1 MGFWSISLYG
11 NDLTLDVRDK
21 LDDLLKSGVSSQDVY
36 QEMLKCFE
44 EVLST
49 DEESLFW
56 FALADRMWDYGIL
69 TDEIKEKALTYMTNI
84 AEHEYLDE
92 LETARE
98 RRSWQNTLNK
108 LKTKIE
114 NVNQG
119 NKKIKVEPVFKRN
132 IWNVGDYYAY
142 EFHKKNSQ
150 ELGIQS
156 KYIVIKKIKDNY
168 YGDTMFYYNI
178 VYIYNKTFDEIPTL
192 KDLENVNYL
201 PLSGKAE
208 EDLFRKE
215 PDEELRKIM
224 AEAVNERVLNPLLG
238 DLQNDKISDDFK
250 MRIKFIT
257 ENIRECKYCNLY
269 YFKINDYKSKYFHF
283 IGNDTTNL
291 PKPLRNINQ
300 FLDFRDFE
308 KDLCIFLKDW
318 NSDLINK
325 K

>member
-1 MGFWSISLYG
+1 
-11 NDLTLDVRDK
+11 
-21 LDDLLKSGVSSQDVY
+21 
-36 QEMLKCFE
+36 
-44 EVLST
+44 
-49 DEESLFW
+49 
-56 FALADRMWDYGIL
+56 MWDYGIL

-156 KYIVIKKIKDNY
+156 KYIVIKKIYDSY
-168 YGDTMFYYNI
+168 YGDSMIYYNI
-178 VYIYNKTFDEIPTL
+178 VYIYNKIFDEIPTL
-192 KDLENVNYL
+192 KDLENVDYL

-224 AEAVNERVLNPLLG
+224 AEAVNERVLDPLLG
-238 DLQNDKISDDFK
+238 DLQND
-250 MRIKFIT
+250 
-257 ENIRECKYCNLY
+257 
-269 YFKINDYKSKYFHF
+269 KINDYKSKYFHF

-291 PKPLRNINQ
+291 PKPPLNTNT
-300 FLDFRDFE
+300 FLDFKYLER
-308 KDLCIFLKDW
+308 DLCIFLKDW
-318 NSDLINK
+318 NSDLIK
-325 K
+325 

>member
-1 MGFWSISLYG
+1 MGFWSTSLYG

-21 LDDLLKSGVSSQDVY
+21 LDDLLKSGVSPQDVY

-178 VYIYNKTFDEIPTL
+178 VYIYNKIFDEIPTL
-192 KDLENVNYL
+192 KDLKNVNYL
-201 PLSGKAE
+201 PLTGKAE
-208 EDLFRKE
+208 EDDFYNELNK
-215 PDEELRKIM
+215 ELRKIM

-238 DLQNDKISDDFK
+238 DLQNDKINDDFK

-257 ENIRECKYCNLY
+257 ENIRERMYGDLHYC
-269 YFKINDYKSKYFHF
+269 KINDYKSKYFHF

-318 NSDLINK
+318 NSDLIK
-325 K
+325 

>member
-69 TDEIKEKALTYMTNI
+69 TDEIKEKSLTYMINI

-156 KYIVIKKIKDNY
+156 KYIVI
-168 YGDTMFYYNI
+168 
-178 VYIYNKTFDEIPTL
+178 
-192 KDLENVNYL
+192 
-201 PLSGKAE
+201 
-208 EDLFRKE
+208 RK
-215 PDEELRKIM
+215 
-224 AEAVNERVLNPLLG
+224 
-238 DLQNDKISDDFK
+238 
-250 MRIKFIT
+250 
-257 ENIRECKYCNLY
+257 
-269 YFKINDYKSKYFHF
+269 
-283 IGNDTTNL
+283 
-291 PKPLRNINQ
+291 
-300 FLDFRDFE
+300 
-308 KDLCIFLKDW
+308 
-318 NSDLINK
+318 
-325 K
+325 

>member
-1 MGFWSISLYG
+1 MGFWSTSLYG

-21 LDDLLKSGVSSQDVY
+21 LDDLLKSGVSPQDVY

-92 LETARE
+92 LETTRE

-156 KYIVIKKIKDNY
+156 KYIVIKKIDDSY
-168 YGDTMFYYNI
+168 YGDSMIYYNI
-178 VYIYNKTFDEIPTL
+178 VYIYNKIFDEIPTL
-192 KDLENVNYL
+192 KDLENVDYL
-201 PLSGKAE
+201 PLSRKAE

-224 AEAVNERVLNPLLG
+224 AEAVNERVLDPLLG
-238 DLQNDKISDDFK
+238 DLQND
-250 MRIKFIT
+250 
-257 ENIRECKYCNLY
+257 
-269 YFKINDYKSKYFHF
+269 KINDYKSKYFHF
-283 IGNDTTNL
+283 IGNDTKKL
-291 PKPLRNINQ
+291 PKPPLNTNT
-300 FLDFRDFE
+300 FLDFKYLER
-308 KDLCIFLKDW
+308 DLCIFLKDW
-318 NSDLINK
+318 NSDLIK
-325 K
+325 

>member
-1 MGFWSISLYG
+1 MGFWSTSLYG

-49 DEESLFW
+49 D
-56 FALADRMWDYGIL
+56 YGIL

-92 LETARE
+92 LETTRE

-156 KYIVIKKIKDNY
+156 KYIVI
-168 YGDTMFYYNI
+168 
-178 VYIYNKTFDEIPTL
+178 
-192 KDLENVNYL
+192 
-201 PLSGKAE
+201 
-208 EDLFRKE
+208 RK
-215 PDEELRKIM
+215 
-224 AEAVNERVLNPLLG
+224 
-238 DLQNDKISDDFK
+238 
-250 MRIKFIT
+250 
-257 ENIRECKYCNLY
+257 
-269 YFKINDYKSKYFHF
+269 
-283 IGNDTTNL
+283 
-291 PKPLRNINQ
+291 
-300 FLDFRDFE
+300 
-308 KDLCIFLKDW
+308 
-318 NSDLINK
+318 
-325 K
+325 

>member
-1 MGFWSISLYG
+1 M
-11 NDLTLDVRDK
+11 
-21 LDDLLKSGVSSQDVY
+21 
-36 QEMLKCFE
+36 
-44 EVLST
+44 
-49 DEESLFW
+49 
-56 FALADRMWDYGIL
+56 
-69 TDEIKEKALTYMTNI
+69 
-84 AEHEYLDE
+84 
-92 LETARE
+92 
-98 RRSWQNTLNK
+98 
-108 LKTKIE
+108 
-114 NVNQG
+114 
-119 NKKIKVEPVFKRN
+119 FKRN

-168 YGDTMFYYNI
+168 YGDAMLYYNI
-178 VYIYNKTFDEIPTL
+178 VYIYNKIFDEIPTL

-257 ENIRECKYCNLY
+257 ENIREYMYGDLHYC
-269 YFKINDYKSKYFHF
+269 KINDYKSKYFHF

-291 PKPLRNINQ
+291 PKPPLNTNT
-300 FLDFRDFE
+300 FLDF
-308 KDLCIFLKDW
+308 KSLKETYAF
-318 NSDLINK
+318 S
-325 K
+325 

>member
-1 MGFWSISLYG
+1 MGFWSTSLYG

-21 LDDLLKSGVSSQDVY
+21 LDDLLKSGVSPQDVY

-69 TDEIKEKALTYMTNI
+69 TDEIKEKALTYMTNT

-178 VYIYNKTFDEIPTL
+178 VYIYNKIFDEIPTL

-224 AEAVNERVLNPLLG
+224 AEAVNERVLDPLLG

>member
-1 MGFWSISLYG
+1 MGFWSTSLYG

-21 LDDLLKSGVSSQDVY
+21 LDDLLKSGVLPQDVY

-69 TDEIKEKALTYMTNI
+69 TDEIKKKALTYITNI

-156 KYIVIKKIKDNY
+156 KYIVI
-168 YGDTMFYYNI
+168 
-178 VYIYNKTFDEIPTL
+178 
-192 KDLENVNYL
+192 
-201 PLSGKAE
+201 
-208 EDLFRKE
+208 RK
-215 PDEELRKIM
+215 
-224 AEAVNERVLNPLLG
+224 
-238 DLQNDKISDDFK
+238 
-250 MRIKFIT
+250 
-257 ENIRECKYCNLY
+257 
-269 YFKINDYKSKYFHF
+269 
-283 IGNDTTNL
+283 
-291 PKPLRNINQ
+291 
-300 FLDFRDFE
+300 
-308 KDLCIFLKDW
+308 
-318 NSDLINK
+318 
-325 K
+325 

>member
-1 MGFWSISLYG
+1 MGFWSTSLYG

-21 LDDLLKSGVSSQDVY
+21 LDDLLKSGVSPQDVY

-49 DEESLFW
+49 DEWSLFW

-178 VYIYNKTFDEIPTL
+178 VYIYNKIFDEIPTL

-201 PLSGKAE
+201 PLTGKAE

-257 ENIRECKYCNLY
+257 ENIRECMYGDLHYC
-269 YFKINDYKSKYFHF
+269 KINDYKSKYFHF
-283 IGNDTTNL
+283 IGNDTKKL
-291 PKPLRNINQ
+291 PKPPLNANT
-300 FLDFRDFE
+300 FLDFKYLER
-308 KDLCIFLKDW
+308 DLCIFLKDW

>member
-1 MGFWSISLYG
+1 MGFWSTSLYG

-21 LDDLLKSGVSSQDVY
+21 LDDLLKSGVSPQDVY

-69 TDEIKEKALTYMTNI
+69 TDEIKEKALTYMTNT

-178 VYIYNKTFDEIPTL
+178 VYIYNKIFDEIPTL

-269 YFKINDYKSKYFHF
+269 YFKINDYKSKYFLF

>member
-178 VYIYNKTFDEIPTL
+178 VYIYNKIFDEIPTL

-238 DLQNDKISDDFK
+238 DLQNDKINDDFK

-257 ENIRECKYCNLY
+257 ENIRERMYGDLHYC
-269 YFKINDYKSKYFHF
+269 KINDYKSKYFHF

-318 NSDLINK
+318 NSDLIK
-325 K
+325 

>member
-1 MGFWSISLYG
+1 MGFWSTSLYG

-21 LDDLLKSGVSSQDVY
+21 LDDLLKSGVSPQDVY

-156 KYIVIKKIKDNY
+156 KYIVIKKIDDSY
-168 YGDTMFYYNI
+168 YGDSMFYYNI
-178 VYIYNKTFDEIPTL
+178 VYIYNKIFDEIPTL

-257 ENIRECKYCNLY
+257 ENIRKCMYGDLHY
-269 YFKINDYKSKYFHF
+269 YKINDYKSKYFHF
-283 IGNDTTNL
+283 IGNDTKKL
-291 PKPLRNINQ
+291 PKPPLNTNT
-300 FLDFRDFE
+300 FLDFRDLE
-308 KDLCIFLKDW
+308 MDLFIYLKAW

>member
-1 MGFWSISLYG
+1 MGFWSTSLYG

-56 FALADRMWDYGIL
+56 FALADWMWDYGIL
-69 TDEIKEKALTYMTNI
+69 TDEIKEKALTYITNMVD
-84 AEHEYLDE
+84 HEYNDE

-132 IWNVGDYYAY
+132 IWNVGEYYAY

-156 KYIVIKKIKDNY
+156 KYIVI
-168 YGDTMFYYNI
+168 
-178 VYIYNKTFDEIPTL
+178 
-192 KDLENVNYL
+192 
-201 PLSGKAE
+201 
-208 EDLFRKE
+208 RK
-215 PDEELRKIM
+215 
-224 AEAVNERVLNPLLG
+224 
-238 DLQNDKISDDFK
+238 
-250 MRIKFIT
+250 
-257 ENIRECKYCNLY
+257 
-269 YFKINDYKSKYFHF
+269 
-283 IGNDTTNL
+283 
-291 PKPLRNINQ
+291 
-300 FLDFRDFE
+300 
-308 KDLCIFLKDW
+308 
-318 NSDLINK
+318 
-325 K
+325 

>member
-1 MGFWSISLYG
+1 MGFWSTSLYG

-178 VYIYNKTFDEIPTL
+178 VYIYNKIFDEIPTL

>member
-178 VYIYNKTFDEIPTL
+178 VYIYNKIFDEIPTL

>member
-56 FALADRMWDYGIL
+56 FALADWMWDYGIL
-69 TDEIKEKALTYMTNI
+69 TDEIKEKALTYMTNT

-92 LETARE
+92 LETTRE

-168 YGDTMFYYNI
+168 YGDTMIYYNI
-178 VYIYNKTFDEIPTL
+178 VYIYNKIFDEIPTL

-224 AEAVNERVLNPLLG
+224 AEAVNERVLDPLLG
-238 DLQNDKISDDFK
+238 DLQND
-250 MRIKFIT
+250 
-257 ENIRECKYCNLY
+257 
-269 YFKINDYKSKYFHF
+269 KINDYKSKYFHF
-283 IGNDTTNL
+283 IGNDTKKL
-291 PKPLRNINQ
+291 PKPPLNTNT
-300 FLDFRDFE
+300 FLDFKYLER
-308 KDLCIFLKDW
+308 DLCIFLKDW
-318 NSDLINK
+318 NSDLIK
-325 K
+325 

>member
-178 VYIYNKTFDEIPTL
+178 VYIYNKIFDEIPTL

-224 AEAVNERVLNPLLG
+224 AEAVNERVLDPLLG

-257 ENIRECKYCNLY
+257 ENI
-269 YFKINDYKSKYFHF
+269 
-283 IGNDTTNL
+283 
-291 PKPLRNINQ
+291 
-300 FLDFRDFE
+300 
-308 KDLCIFLKDW
+308 
-318 NSDLINK
+318 
-325 K
+325 

>member
-156 KYIVIKKIKDNY
+156 KYIVIKKIDDSY
-168 YGDTMFYYNI
+168 YGDSMIYYNI
-178 VYIYNKTFDEIPTL
+178 VYIYNKIFDEIPTL
-192 KDLENVNYL
+192 KDLENVDYL
-201 PLSGKAE
+201 PLSRKAE

-224 AEAVNERVLNPLLG
+224 AEAVNERVLDPLLG
-238 DLQNDKISDDFK
+238 DLQND
-250 MRIKFIT
+250 
-257 ENIRECKYCNLY
+257 
-269 YFKINDYKSKYFHF
+269 KINDYKSKYFHF
-283 IGNDTTNL
+283 IGNDTKKL
-291 PKPLRNINQ
+291 PKPPLNTNT
-300 FLDFRDFE
+300 FLDFKYLER
-308 KDLCIFLKDW
+308 DLCIFLKDW
-318 NSDLINK
+318 NSDLIK
-325 K
+325 

>member
-1 MGFWSISLYG
+1 
-11 NDLTLDVRDK
+11 
-21 LDDLLKSGVSSQDVY
+21 
-36 QEMLKCFE
+36 
-44 EVLST
+44 
-49 DEESLFW
+49 
-56 FALADRMWDYGIL
+56 MWDYGIL
-69 TDEIKEKALTYMTNI
+69 TDEIKEKALTYMTNT

-178 VYIYNKTFDEIPTL
+178 VYIYNKIFDEIPTL
-192 KDLENVNYL
+192 KDLENVDYL
-201 PLSGKAE
+201 PLSRKAE

-224 AEAVNERVLNPLLG
+224 AEAVNERVLDPLLG
-238 DLQNDKISDDFK
+238 DLQND
-250 MRIKFIT
+250 
-257 ENIRECKYCNLY
+257 
-269 YFKINDYKSKYFHF
+269 KINDYKSKYFHF
-283 IGNDTTNL
+283 IGNDTKKL
-291 PKPLRNINQ
+291 PKPPLNTNT
-300 FLDFRDFE
+300 FLDFKYLER
-308 KDLCIFLKDW
+308 DLCIFLKDW
-318 NSDLINK
+318 NSDLIK
-325 K
+325 

>member
-1 MGFWSISLYG
+1 MGFWSTSLYG

-21 LDDLLKSGVSSQDVY
+21 LDDLLKSGVLPQDVY

-69 TDEIKEKALTYMTNI
+69 TDEIKKKALTYITNI
-84 AEHEYLDE
+84 VDHEYNDE

-108 LKTKIE
+108 QKTKIE

-178 VYIYNKTFDEIPTL
+178 VYIYNKIFDEIPTL

>member
-1 MGFWSISLYG
+1 MGFWSTSLYG

-21 LDDLLKSGVSSQDVY
+21 LDDLLKSGVSPQDVY

-69 TDEIKEKALTYMTNI
+69 TDEIKEKALTYMINI

-178 VYIYNKTFDEIPTL
+178 VYIYNKIFDEIPTL

>member
-1 MGFWSISLYG
+1 MGFWSTSLYG

-21 LDDLLKSGVSSQDVY
+21 LDDLLKSGVSPQDVY

-156 KYIVIKKIKDNY
+156 KYIVIKKIYDSY
-168 YGDTMFYYNI
+168 YGDSMIYYNI
-178 VYIYNKTFDEIPTL
+178 VYIYNKIFDEIPTL
-192 KDLENVNYL
+192 KDLENVDYL

>member
-1 MGFWSISLYG
+1 MGFWSTSLYG

-21 LDDLLKSGVSSQDVY
+21 LDDLLKSGVSPQDVY

-92 LETARE
+92 LETTRE

-168 YGDTMFYYNI
+168 YGDTMIYYNI
-178 VYIYNKTFDEIPTL
+178 VYIYNKIFDEIPTL
-192 KDLENVNYL
+192 KDLENVDYL

-224 AEAVNERVLNPLLG
+224 AEAVNERVLDPLLG
-238 DLQNDKISDDFK
+238 DLQND
-250 MRIKFIT
+250 
-257 ENIRECKYCNLY
+257 
-269 YFKINDYKSKYFHF
+269 KINDYKSKYFHF
-283 IGNDTTNL
+283 IGNDTKKL
-291 PKPLRNINQ
+291 PKPPLNTNT
-300 FLDFRDFE
+300 FLDFKYLER
-308 KDLCIFLKDW
+308 DLCIFLKDW
-318 NSDLINK
+318 NSDLIK
-325 K
+325 

>member
-21 LDDLLKSGVSSQDVY
+21 LDDLLKSGVSPQDVY

-92 LETARE
+92 LEAARE

-178 VYIYNKTFDEIPTL
+178 VYIYNKIFDEIPTL

-291 PKPLRNINQ
+291 PKPPLNTNT
-300 FLDFRDFE
+300 FLDF
-308 KDLCIFLKDW
+308 KSLKETYAF
-318 NSDLINK
+318 S
-325 K
+325 

>member
-1 MGFWSISLYG
+1 MGFWSTSLYG

-178 VYIYNKTFDEIPTL
+178 VYIYNKIFDEIPTL

-224 AEAVNERVLNPLLG
+224 AEAVNERVLDPLLG

>member
-1 MGFWSISLYG
+1 MGFWSTSLYG

-21 LDDLLKSGVSSQDVY
+21 LDDLLKSGVSPQDVY

-92 LETARE
+92 LETTRE

-168 YGDTMFYYNI
+168 YGDSMIYYNI
-178 VYIYNKTFDEIPTL
+178 VYIYNKIFDEIPTL
-192 KDLENVNYL
+192 KDLENVDYL

-224 AEAVNERVLNPLLG
+224 AETVNERVLNPLLG

>member
-1 MGFWSISLYG
+1 MGFWSTSLYG

-21 LDDLLKSGVSSQDVY
+21 LDDLLKSGVSPQDVY

-178 VYIYNKTFDEIPTL
+178 VYIYNKIFDEIPTL

-238 DLQNDKISDDFK
+238 DLQNDKISDDFN

>member
-1 MGFWSISLYG
+1 MGFWSTSLYG

-21 LDDLLKSGVSSQDVY
+21 LDDLLKSGVSPQDVY

-178 VYIYNKTFDEIPTL
+178 VYIYNKIFDEIPTL

>member
-178 VYIYNKTFDEIPTL
+178 VYIYNKIFDEIPTL

-257 ENIRECKYCNLY
+257 ENIRERMYGDLHYC
-269 YFKINDYKSKYFHF
+269 KINDYKSKYFHF

>member
-92 LETARE
+92 LETTRE

-156 KYIVIKKIKDNY
+156 KYIVIKKIDDSY
-168 YGDTMFYYNI
+168 YGDSMIYYNI
-178 VYIYNKTFDEIPTL
+178 VYIYNKIFDGIPTL
-192 KDLENVNYL
+192 KDLENVDYL

-238 DLQNDKISDDFK
+238 DLQNDKISD
-250 MRIKFIT
+250 
-257 ENIRECKYCNLY
+257 
-269 YFKINDYKSKYFHF
+269 YKSKYFHF
-283 IGNDTTNL
+283 IGNDTKKL
-291 PKPLRNINQ
+291 PKPPLNTNT
-300 FLDFRDFE
+300 FLDFKYLER
-308 KDLCIFLKDW
+308 DLCIFLKDW
-318 NSDLINK
+318 NSDLIK
-325 K
+325 